1 MRELLHLFTLLVLFD
16 GSAMVASDADD
27 NPGMGERSN
36 AFSNSESD
44 AMPRCNA
51 FYRDP
56 FCVREARPAAAASA
70 DELGRAES
78 ELIPLLEYSDPEDDP
93 IRYLASLFEVGLIDQ
108 EALVREKTVIIAA
121 FQTVLESSAPEIRH
135 LLPDPANLELDFVQ
149 CFAQLENWYTYV
161 VNRGGSERKK
171 FMARNALQALALL
184 NGDVSIS
191 RHSIS
196 SVASYSSY
204 SYSSLPNTKQL
215 FVFACRLAGVM
226 DPSKFVVTYLAE
238 NFADH
243 LKWQVWKKPF
253 ERHFPGI
260 LSHDE
265 LGLALAAD
273 EARGSK
279 FVNSIAEFL
288 RFGETLPCPV
298 ANSKELRAMKDLL
311 KAYFNN
317 SLERIDSITE
327 ALFMARRGHNI
338 ELFAADEINRPA
350 CAEGL
355 YLNLVRETAA
365 VLSGVFILDGVGVLS
380 CV

>member
-1 MRELLHLFTLLVLFD
+1 MLLVLLN
-16 GSAMVASDADD
+16 GSAVAASDADD

-44 AMPRCNA
+44 TMPRCNA

-56 FCVREARPAAAASA
+56 FREARPAAAPSA
-70 DELGRAES
+70 DALDRSES
-78 ELIPLLEYSDPEDDP
+78 ELIPLVEYNDPEDDP

-108 EALVREKTVIIAA
+108 EELVRDKGIITAA
-121 FQTVLESSAPEIRH
+121 FQTALESSTPEIRH
-135 LLPDPANLELDFVQ
+135 LLPDPANLELDFAK

-161 VNRGGSERKK
+161 VNSSGSERKK
-171 FMARNALQALALL
+171 FMARNALQTLALL
-184 NGDVSIS
+184 NGDRTVS
-191 RHSIS
+191 RHCVS
-196 SVASYSSY
+196 SVTSYSNF
-204 SYSSLPNTKQL
+204 SYSSLPNSKQL
-215 FVFACRLAGVM
+215 FVL
-226 DPSKFVVTYLAE
+226 TYLAE
-238 NFADH
+238 NFAKPS
-243 LKWQVWKKPF
+243 KWQLWKKPF

-273 EARGSK
+273 EASGSK
-279 FVNSIAEFL
+279 FVKSIAEFL

-298 ANSKELRAMKDLL
+298 AKSADLRTMNYLL
-311 KAYFNN
+311 KAYVNN
-317 SLERIDSITE
+317 SLERIELITE

-338 ELFAADEINRPA
+338 ELFNRYEVNRPA

-365 VLSGVFILDGVGVLS
+365 LLSGVFILDGAGVLS